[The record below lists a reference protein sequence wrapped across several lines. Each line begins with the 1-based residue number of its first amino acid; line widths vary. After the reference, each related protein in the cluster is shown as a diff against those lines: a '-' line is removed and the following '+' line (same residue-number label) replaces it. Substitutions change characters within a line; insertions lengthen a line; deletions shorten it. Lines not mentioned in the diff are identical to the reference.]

1 MAAEERGA
9 AHGCCKLNVRGAS
22 DPPAQLIREFVSWF
36 QILDVLSKFLMH
48 QEFENQILD
57 AEPNLDVPWAAT
69 RLERNMRGTPVS
81 PAQLVHEFVV
91 WFQILDAILKFLIP
105 CPNS

>member
-1 MAAEERGA
+1 MPIQILDVTWRHQDSKKSWSEQSVAAEERGA

-36 QILDVLSKFLMH
+36 QIIGVLSKFLMG

-57 AEPNLDVPWAAT
+57 AEPN
-69 RLERNMRGTPVS
+69 S
-81 PAQLVHEFVV
+81 
-91 WFQILDAILKFLIP
+91 
-105 CPNS
+105 